1 MNLFKFIIYKLL
13 KHNFLNQ
20 IFFKFLLIISLN
32 KAHKK
37 KLKYYKNKFSVF
49 DVPVKHKKLCLF
61 NNLFGYKNIETISLY
76 IFLLNIFKYS
86 QFRPAIFSSFKFFD
100 LIRISNIETLPPL
113 LSYNNFFFKKD
124 IFFNSFTEI
133 KKYKWKNISC
143 GIFALSSTLKE
154 LKTEE
159 FDIKNIN
166 HKKILNKNLFKSIA
180 YTDAFYNFL
189 KDNEVGSAVFSDPG
203 YVGQGEMFQILTNKN
218 IPCYQFFT
226 SVDDNTIIFKKYLKS
241 NQRDHFDKISDKNWK
256 ELKKNLKKNQIKTS
270 LKNIK
275 KLYKKNN
282 WFPSVGT
289 TRSENF
295 YSKKEIF
302 KKLQLDKNKPIAV
315 IFNHIFWDGTS
326 FYGDDTF
333 PTYRHW
339 FIETIKIACKN
350 KNINWIIK
358 PHPANKVQNLRYGIN
373 ENISEEDKIIKK
385 YFGQIPKNVILL
397 KSENKINSF
406 SLYKI
411 LDYCL
416 TIRGT
421 PGIESAIF
429 GSQTIICGSGR
440 YENRG
445 FSKYFKK
452 RDSYLNYLG
461 KLKKIPI
468 KNTRSIRFATLYAEN
483 IFFKKPLKLESV
495 SLTYKKNKTADMN
508 LKLKFNSKKKFLE
521 NNDIKKLISWI
532 NSGKEEFYSNK

>member
-1 MNLFKFIIYKLL
+1 MNTIKFIIFKLL
-13 KHNFLNQ
+13 KYDFLNQ
-20 IFFKFLLIISLN
+20 VLFKFLLITSLN
-32 KAHKK
+32 RADKK
-37 KLKYYKNKFSVF
+37 KLKYYKKKFSVF
-49 DVPVKHKKLCLF
+49 DEPIKHRKLCLF
-61 NNLFGYKNIETISLY
+61 NNLFGHKSTETISLY

-86 QFRPAIFSSFKFFD
+86 KFKPAIFSSFKFFD
-100 LIRISNIETLPPL
+100 LIKISNIKTLPPL
-113 LSYNNFFFKKD
+113 LSYSNFSFKKEFFFSSS
-124 IFFNSFTEI
+124 NQI
-133 KKYKWKNISC
+133 KRYKWKNISC

-154 LKTEE
+154 LKTEQ
-159 FDIKNIN
+159 FDINNIH
-166 HKKILNKNLFKSIA
+166 HKSILKKNLLKSIA
-180 YTDAFYNFL
+180 YTEAFYNFL
-189 KDNEVGSAVFSDPG
+189 KDNQVGSAIFSDPG

-226 SVDDNTIIFKKYLKS
+226 SVDDNTIIFKKYLKK
-241 NQRDHFDKISDKNWK
+241 NQRDHFDKISNKNWNK
-256 ELKKNLKKNQIKTS
+256 LKRNLKKKNEIKKS

-275 KLYKKNN
+275 KLYEKNN

-302 KKLQLDKNKPIAV
+302 KKLKLDENKPIAV
-315 IFNHIFWDGTS
+315 IFNHIFWDGTL
-326 FYGDDTF
+326 FYGEDTF
-333 PTYRHW
+333 PSYRDW

-350 KNINWIIK
+350 KNINWIVK
-358 PHPANKVQNLRYGIN
+358 PHPANKVQNLRYGID
-373 ENISEEDKIIKK
+373 ENTSEEEKIIKK
-385 YFGQIPKNVILL
+385 YFGHIPKNVILL
-397 KSENKINSF
+397 KNENKINSF

-445 FSKYFKK
+445 FSKYFKN
-452 RDSYLNYLG
+452 RDNYLNYLG
-461 KLKKIPI
+461 KLKKFPI
-468 KNTRSIRFATLYAEN
+468 KNTEAIRFATLYAEN

-508 LKLKFNSKKKFLE
+508 LKIKFNSTKKFLE

-532 NSGKEEFYSNK
+532 NSGKEEFYAD